1 MSLAFFNLFCVLNSA
16 AVVAGQS
23 FLSFESASASSL
35 LSADGFAAKSAIAQG
50 SGYWCS
56 TGGHSSKHIVTWTG
70 SVGARVPLVG
80 IQITWAYAP
89 GETKVLVSEDG
100 GNFVEAAGW
109 TVSGQE
115 QTHTQTFMFG
125 KRVKAKY
132 VTISMRSPMP
142 WGFFGMSF
150 VQLLTKP
157 FPFMLVLASS
167 GVSPSRDLCVVESG
181 TDVALQSCIEAVAS
195 LDGREIWTLSNTGVM
210 LSSSQRQLSLLHGDV
225 VAGGTVVLGSWRDGG
240 DSNGAQEW
248 IFTEAGQLELRH
260 MSGFCLD
267 VAGGHLGVGRCN
279 DDSFALASTFRQVP
293 VLEATP
299 SSGSV
304 ARGVAE
310 VLAFAVQRQ
319 RRLLAQL
326 QAMAKNCKLP
336 VSMLQK
342 GVTNETAVEAFLT
355 RGSAAEPYLEA
366 IELILPSLGVDVHGL
381 QRLLDESRTVLTAIQ
396 TRSVA

>member
-167 GVSPSRDLCVVESG
+167 GVSPSGDLCVWSN
-181 TDVALQSCIEAVAS
+181 Q
-195 LDGREIWTLSNTGVM
+195 GR
-210 LSSSQRQLSLLHGDV
+210 
-225 VAGGTVVLGSWRDGG
+225 A
-240 DSNGAQEW
+240 
-248 IFTEAGQLELRH
+248 
-260 MSGFCLD
+260 
-267 VAGGHLGVGRCN
+267 
-279 DDSFALASTFRQVP
+279 
-293 VLEATP
+293 
-299 SSGSV
+299 
-304 ARGVAE
+304 
-310 VLAFAVQRQ
+310 
-319 RRLLAQL
+319 
-326 QAMAKNCKLP
+326 
-336 VSMLQK
+336 
-342 GVTNETAVEAFLT
+342 
-355 RGSAAEPYLEA
+355 
-366 IELILPSLGVDVHGL
+366 
-381 QRLLDESRTVLTAIQ
+381 
-396 TRSVA
+396 